1 MSCGPTTTAA
11 VGILLGNTM
20 LLTRALLRQAAVA
33 AAFAVAGLAAR
44 PAGADEGFPFGFE
57 MTLDALP
64 QPGSKRIPTLE
75 IGDNG
80 EAKLDLWCKTGTG
93 QFSVAGNTV
102 IFVAG
107 QLTDREAPQV
117 RAQADDDLVA
127 ALSEATT
134 WKRRGDL
141 VSFAG
146 AKPLR
151 FRINTN

>member
-1 MSCGPTTTAA
+1 MISTRSF
-11 VGILLGNTM
+11 LG
-20 LLTRALLRQAAVA
+20 L
-33 AAFAVAGLAAR
+33 AVAGAVLTAAIFLLC
-44 PAGADEGFPFGFE
+44 PAAQAEDGFPFGFE

-75 IGDNG
+75 IGDHG
-80 EAKLDLWCKTGTG
+80 EAKLDLWCKSGTG
-93 QFSVAGNTV
+93 QFSVTGNTV

-107 QLTDREAPQV
+107 QMQNGDCPSA

-146 AKPLR
+146 TKPLR

>member
-1 MSCGPTTTAA
+1 MFSTRDFLKLAA
-11 VGILLGNTM
+11 IAVTFAATGLPG
-20 LLTRALLRQAAVA
+20 RPAVA
-33 AAFAVAGLAAR
+33 E
-44 PAGADEGFPFGFE
+44 EGFPFGFE
-57 MTLDALP
+57 MSLDALP

-75 IGDNG
+75 IGDHG

-102 IFVAG
+102 IFVPG
-107 QLTDREAPQV
+107 QLQDPGCTPA

-127 ALSEATT
+127 TLSEATT
-134 WKRRGDL
+134 WQRRGDL

-146 AKPLR
+146 TRPLR

>member
-1 MSCGPTTTAA
+1 
-11 VGILLGNTM
+11 M
-20 LLTRALLRQAAVA
+20 LSTRVLLRQAAVA
-33 AAFAVAGLAAR
+33 AAFAAPGILAA

-57 MTLDALP
+57 MTLDAAP

-75 IGDNG
+75 VGDNG
-80 EAKLDLWCKTGTG
+80 EAKLDLWCKTGRG

-102 IFVAG
+102 IFVPG
-107 QLTDREAPQV
+107 QLQSRDCPPA
-117 RAQADDDLVA
+117 RAQADDDLVT

-134 WKRRGDL
+134 WRRRGDL

-146 AKPLR
+146 TKPLR